1 MKKIV
6 IIISMLFLITGCTNI
21 NKLNYSDIVNNIST
35 SSPKNNIYRTGYSY
49 YLPRG
54 MQVSDSTMYNEVI
67 EDANSK
73 YYLYVDVVSYEKK
86 IEKDYHIN
94 DKAIYSSKI
103 SFEDKFGYVEI
114 NLLKNNKYLVE
125 IIRKKGYDI
134 TVVNTICNATHV
146 RQVEAQKISSKVDG
160 MIVIGGKNS
169 SNTQKLYD
177 ICRNECENTF
187 YVQTVKDLN
196 LHELKSLKSIGITA
210 GASTPKNIIEEVRT
224 ECQK

>member
-21 NKLNYSDIVNNIST
+21 NKLKYSDIVNNIST

-94 DKAIYSSKI
+94 DKAVYSSKI

-125 IIRKKGYDI
+125 IMYNYAKIEVIVNSNDIASAITNSLIILTSVNYNDDIIDNLLEEDVLNYSEETFNIFETNSNDSNFLKVVEEYDNYNEDEVPDYDLRK
-134 TVVNTICNATHV
+134 
-146 RQVEAQKISSKVDG
+146 
-160 MIVIGGKNS
+160 
-169 SNTQKLYD
+169 
-177 ICRNECENTF
+177 EN
-187 YVQTVKDLN
+187 
-196 LHELKSLKSIGITA
+196 
-210 GASTPKNIIEEVRT
+210 
-224 ECQK
+224 